1 MLFSIHRT
9 PSVHIQR
16 RAHNLTIPLQG
27 PANTFSI
34 SEGQHL
40 KHSTMAVM
48 GQAQGS
54 IKEIYQM
61 QKNNQ
66 RVTDV
71 CSNSCVH
78 TAASNS
84 PENKKQTEVF
94 VQLTLSWVWFWHPSY
109 PAHLGS
115 KSIQNI
121 PVGIRLCEHSLSTSP
136 SRFSS
141 LKISMSSCQTQRTC
155 AVSQMQD
162 CFCSSTEPFFLYQN
176 TLNWWKPTPKDH
188 WALPCPQAHTV
199 HRRWNSASGPEKWKQ
214 FYSAMQV
221 KAVSTWLGVLRFLQG
236 WTLLQNHIHGISP
249 QELQHCDPCP
259 MCSTPGCVSTAQKPI
274 PMLRHCSSLNRGV
287 VWDNLA
293 WTEPAC
299 RRAPRSETICASAI
313 TFRNPQR
320 HWQKHLSSLWF
331 ISC

>member
-1 MLFSIHRT
+1 MG
-9 PSVHIQR
+9 
-16 RAHNLTIPLQG
+16 RAQG
-27 PANTFSI
+27 P
-34 SEGQHL
+34 
-40 KHSTMAVM
+40 
-48 GQAQGS
+48 

-121 PVGIRLCEHSLSTSP
+121 PVGIRLCERSLSTSP

-188 WALPCPQAHTV
+188 WALPCPPPPSTH
-199 HRRWNSASGPEKWKQ
+199 SPEKVELCLRARKMEAISLGNAGEGS
-214 FYSAMQV
+214 FHLTGSSQV
-221 KAVSTWLGVLRFLQG
+221 LAGLD
-236 WTLLQNHIHGISP
+236 SP
-249 QELQHCDPCP
+249 
-259 MCSTPGCVSTAQKPI
+259 
-274 PMLRHCSSLNRGV
+274 
-287 VWDNLA
+287 
-293 WTEPAC
+293 TEPH
-299 RRAPRSETICASAI
+299 
-313 TFRNPQR
+313 PQ
-320 HWQKHLSSLWF
+320 H
-331 ISC
+331 